1 MKADDPAPVKK
12 AQLNSEEPKAMP
24 TTTFFTPD
32 VRVQF
37 HQGTKEQCSCAE
49 RRRITANLRSR
60 IEPEQRLWK
69 LSMEAACLTFG
80 KVELIA
86 FLFLGVLVS
95 TATVYCGTELFHVV
109 NSGALEQT
117 VQTLLSR

>member
-1 MKADDPAPVKK
+1 
-12 AQLNSEEPKAMP
+12 MP

-32 VRVQF
+32 VRFQS

-86 FLFLGVLVS
+86 FLFLGFLGVLVS
-95 TATVYCGTELFHVV
+95 TATVYCGTELFHGV

>member
-1 MKADDPAPVKK
+1 
-12 AQLNSEEPKAMP
+12 MP

-32 VRVQF
+32 VRFQF

-69 LSMEAACLTFG
+69 LSMEAASPKFA
-80 KVELIA
+80 KVGLIV
-86 FLFLGVLVS
+86 FLFLAVLVS
-95 TATVYCGTELFHVV
+95 AATVCSFSELVHLV